1 MRSVRGSWLVRVLAT
16 PRMSQALTESIV
28 IVALLTASL
37 RSLLGTPGMIAIVS
51 GLLVLAALSL
61 VGQPE
66 RVEWRGVL
74 PLSLLTFFG
83 VVVVSVTWSDYPLAT
98 LTGITNTLAFA
109 ALGLYIALVRDM
121 IQLARGIGNVVR
133 WILGLSLGLEILSGL
148 LLPTPLDV
156 FENQARLA
164 EGGPIQGVVGSAT
177 GLAFIA
183 LLGLINFGI
192 EWRTRMV
199 SREVSTVSIVIA
211 LATLV
216 LTQSGAALVTL
227 GVLAA
232 AAGLLI
238 LLRRLGPTA
247 RVTVQL
253 SLLALVGAV
262 IAVITATGTSLD
274 RVFGSSAEVDQR
286 VLVWDRVGL
295 FAQQQPVFGWGWVG
309 IWPTTDVPYP
319 MNLLDGLTTRP
330 QPSALSSYLDV
341 QLQLGVVGLVV
352 LLLTLTLAIGRAWL
366 VASTRVTT
374 AYLWPALT
382 LLLLASTGV
391 TESVLLAEEGVLL
404 FVTAAFAAA
413 RHRSWRGHNP

>member
-1 MRSVRGSWLVRVLAT
+1 MIALRRSGIVRILAT
-16 PRMSQALTESIV
+16 PRVSQALTETIV
-28 IVALLTASL
+28 VVALLTASL
-37 RSLLGTPGMIAIVS
+37 RSLMGTPGIIAVVS

-61 VGQPE
+61 LGQPE

-74 PLSLLTFFG
+74 PLSLLTLFG
-83 VVVVSVTWSDYPLAT
+83 VIVVSITWSQYPLAT
-98 LTGITNTLAFA
+98 GAGIANTLAFA

-133 WILGLSLGLEILSGL
+133 WILGLSLALEIFSGL

-164 EGGPIQGVVGSAT
+164 EGGPIQGIVGSAT

-199 SREVSTVSIVIA
+199 SREVSTVSILIA
-211 LATLV
+211 IATLV

-238 LLRRLGPTA
+238 VLRRLGPTA
-247 RVTVQL
+247 RVSVQL
-253 SLLALVGAV
+253 SLLVLSGTA
-262 IAVITATGTSLD
+262 IAIISATGTSLD
-274 RVFGSSAEVDQR
+274 RIFGSSTEVDQR

-295 FAQQQPVFGWGWVG
+295 FAEQQPVFGWGWVG
-309 IWPTTDVPYP
+309 VWPTTDVPYP

-352 LLLTLTLAIGRAWL
+352 LLLTLALAIGRAWL

>member
-1 MRSVRGSWLVRVLAT
+1 MMAVRGSLLVRLLAT
-16 PRMSQALTESIV
+16 PRMSQALTETIV

-37 RSLLGTPGMIAIVS
+37 RSLLGTPGIIAVIAL
-51 GLLVLAALSL
+51 LLVLATLSL
-61 VGQPE
+61 LGQPE

-83 VVVVSVTWSDYPLAT
+83 VVVVSITWSDYPLAT
-98 LTGITNTLAFA
+98 VTGIANTLAFA
-109 ALGLYIALVRDM
+109 ALGVYIALVRDM

-133 WILGLSLGLEILSGL
+133 WILGLSLGLEIFSGL

-164 EGGPIQGVVGSAT
+164 EGGPIQGIVGSAP

-199 SREVSTVSIVIA
+199 SREVSTVSLVIA

-216 LTQSGAALVTL
+216 LTQSGAALVTF

-238 LLRRLGPTA
+238 LLRRLRPTA
-247 RVTVQL
+247 RVSVQL
-253 SLLALVGAV
+253 SLLALVGTAV
-262 IAVITATGTSLD
+262 AVITATGTSLD
-274 RVFGSSAEVDQR
+274 RVFGRSAEVDQR

-295 FAQQQPVFGWGWVG
+295 FAEQQPVFGWGWVG
-309 IWPTTDVPYP
+309 LWPTTNMPYP

-352 LLLTLTLAIGRAWL
+352 LLLTLALAIGRAWL
-366 VASTRVTT
+366 VASTRITT

-382 LLLLASTGV
+382 LVLLASTGV

-413 RHRSWRGHNP
+413 RHRSWRGSNP

>member
-1 MRSVRGSWLVRVLAT
+1 MTAARRSLIVRLAAT
-16 PRMSQALTESIV
+16 PRMSQAITESIV
-28 IVALLTASL
+28 IVALLTPSL
-37 RSLLGTPGMIAIVS
+37 RSLLGTAGVIAIVS

-61 VGQPE
+61 LGQPE
-66 RVEWRGVL
+66 RIEWRGVL
-74 PLSLLTFFG
+74 PLSLLTFFA
-83 VVVVSVTWSDYPLAT
+83 VIVVSLTWSSYSLAT
-98 LTGITNTLAFA
+98 LQGIAGTLAFA

-148 LLPTPLDV
+148 LFAAPLDV
-156 FENQARLA
+156 FENQGRLA
-164 EGGPIQGVVGSAT
+164 EGGPIQGIVGSTT

-199 SREVSTVSIVIA
+199 TREVSTTSILLA
-211 LATLV
+211 LATLL
-216 LTQSGAALVTL
+216 LTQNGAALVTF

-238 LLRRLGPTA
+238 VLRRLGPGA
-247 RVTVQL
+247 RVSVQL
-253 SLLALVGAV
+253 SLLAVVGAA
-262 IAVITATGTSLD
+262 IAVITATGASLD
-274 RVFGSSAEVDQR
+274 RVFGSNIEVDQR
-286 VLVWDRVGL
+286 VVVWDRVAL
-295 FAQQQPVFGWGWVG
+295 FAEQRPVLGWGWVG
-309 IWPTTDVPYP
+309 MWPTEDVPYP

-330 QPSALSSYLDV
+330 QSSALSSYLDV
-341 QLQLGVVGLVV
+341 QLQLGVVGLVI
-352 LLLTLTLAIGRAWL
+352 LLLTLALAIGRAWL

-382 LLLLASTGV
+382 LILLASTGV

-413 RHRSWRGHNP
+413 RHRSWRGTNP